1 MTKRKT
7 TVFFFCSAGLNQ
19 VSKGRKK
26 NEIAQ
31 MINYDK
37 MCRNEEKRMLLNLLY
52 TTRIV
57 EISFTVIFCLI
68 SAVFHKEWYVLHKK
82 HEKCP
87 PFWKHLP

>member
-7 TVFFFCSAGLNQ
+7 TVFFFCSVGLNQ
-19 VSKGRKK
+19 VSKGRKN
-26 NEIAQ
+26 NEVAQ

-37 MCRNEEKRMLLNLLY
+37 MCRNEEKRILLDLLY

-57 EISFTVIFCLI
+57 EISFMVIFLSYFSYFSQRMVCF
-68 SAVFHKEWYVLHKK
+68 AQKARKM
-82 HEKCP
+82 P